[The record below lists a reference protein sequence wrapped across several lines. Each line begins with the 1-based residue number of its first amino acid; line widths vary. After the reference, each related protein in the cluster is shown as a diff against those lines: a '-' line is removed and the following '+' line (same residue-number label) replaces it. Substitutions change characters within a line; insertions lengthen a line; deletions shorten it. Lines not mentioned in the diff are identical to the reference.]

1 MTDNFDFS
9 QLKSF
14 KTPEN
19 WIEAAINIPQK
30 KKPLPFILR
39 PYVIGTAASLV
50 IVAAAVLTI
59 LLSSGGK
66 PPLGNE
72 HHPRCPRYNRRH
84 DPTGDGDN

>member
-9 QLKSF
+9 QLKSV

-19 WIEAAINIPQK
+19 WIETAVNIPQK

-39 PYVIGTAASLV
+39 SYVIGTAASLV

-59 LLSSGGK
+59 LPILAVYLISQRYVDQGISLGGLK
-66 PPLGNE
+66 
-72 HHPRCPRYNRRH
+72 
-84 DPTGDGDN
+84 